1 MMFNSRS
8 MNSRSILSWVWIA
21 AAGMTGSAVAEAD
34 ISGTHWLANCVE
46 AAPKNASCIGYIA
59 AMQDMNEMLTDVF
72 ERPLWCTPKLV
83 TLGKLRH
90 VIVSELAEAQPSRL
104 QQPFAGLATL
114 ALKARFPCEGSTTS
128 GPSPAP

>member
-59 AMQDMNEMLTDVF
+59 AMQDMNEMLTDV
-72 ERPLWCTPKLV
+72 PYGAPPNW
-83 TLGKLRH
+83 
-90 VIVSELAEAQPSRL
+90 SRL
-104 QQPFAGLATL
+104 ASYGM
-114 ALKARFPCEGSTTS
+114 SS
-128 GPSPAP
+128 SPS